1 VFLRQMSY
9 LVALA
14 REKHFA
20 RAAEACHVTQP
31 TLSAGLKAL
40 ESQLDMRL
48 VIREPRF
55 SGLTPEGKRVVEWAQ
70 QIIADF
76 ENLKQD
82 VDGLRE
88 GLNGTLRLGVIPAAM
103 PAVAKLT
110 LPFCTKHPH
119 VMVDVKS
126 MTSVQIQAGLDKF
139 ELDAGLTYLENEP
152 LSNVRQTRLYRERY
166 LLVTRVDTPLARTKE
181 ISWRA
186 AAQERLC
193 LLHESMQY
201 RRVLNKLTETLGL
214 KLKPSVTC
222 DSFLA
227 VCSHVRSGE
236 WSSIVP
242 HTFSVI
248 LAGCRDLA
256 FVNLVEPIHSQAI
269 GLVASGRDPLSP
281 LAQALMKCAA
291 RLDLDAELDGDAS
304 GQMIDGVDKMMNT
317 FYLPSAVMRPKV
329 RAPRQKQS
337 KKDGCLARKREERC
351 GRSE

>member
-1 VFLRQMSY
+1 MSY

-55 SGLTPEGKRVVEWAQ
+55 SGLTPEGERVVEWAQ

-76 ENLKQD
+76 ENLRQD
-82 VDGLRE
+82 VEGLRE
-88 GLNGTLRLGVIPAAM
+88 GLKGTLRLGVIPAAM

-119 VMVDVKS
+119 VTVDVKS

-152 LSNVRQTRLYRERY
+152 LANVRQKRLYRERY
-166 LLVTRVDTPLARTKE
+166 LLVTHVDGPLARTKE
-181 ISWRA
+181 VTWRA
-186 AAQERLC
+186 AAGENLC
-193 LLHESMQY
+193 LLHESMQN
-201 RRVLNKLTETLGL
+201 RRVLDKLAESLGL
-214 KLKPSVTC
+214 KLKPTVTSN
-222 DSFLA
+222 SFLA
-227 VCSHVRSGE
+227 VCSHVSSGE

-242 HTFSVI
+242 HTFSLI
-248 LAGCRDLA
+248 FAGCRELA
-256 FVNLVEPIHSQAI
+256 LVKLVDPVHSQAI
-269 GLVASGRDPLSP
+269 GLVASNRDPFSP

-291 RLDLDAELDGDAS
+291 RLDLDAQFDGDAS
-304 GQMIDGVDKMMNT
+304 AHVIDGVDKTMDI

-329 RAPRQKQS
+329 RAPRQKQG
-337 KKDGCLARKREERC
+337 KKAGCRARKREERC
-351 GRSE
+351 KRSE